1 MTVKRGS
8 RYNGP
13 STLDMAMKDTRE
25 MTMKDA
31 RRRRTISA
39 LVVLMSAR
47 AAAVLDDAQDRPVA
61 IA

>member
-1 MTVKRGS
+1 
-8 RYNGP
+8 
-13 STLDMAMKDTRE
+13 MKDTRA

-31 RRRRTISA
+31 RRRRAMSA
-39 LVVLMSAR
+39 LVVLMSAQ